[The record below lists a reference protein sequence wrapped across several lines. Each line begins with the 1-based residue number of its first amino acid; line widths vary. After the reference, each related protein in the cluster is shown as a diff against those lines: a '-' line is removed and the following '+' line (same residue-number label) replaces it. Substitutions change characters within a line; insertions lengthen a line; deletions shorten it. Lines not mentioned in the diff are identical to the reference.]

1 MEVKEVQDIFVE
13 HKTVD
18 HVKEMLGTILG
29 FTCKVGEN
37 DIKTGS
43 VRAADLL
50 DYMQRLN
57 VSDVDIVYHT
67 FEDGC
72 QAFCL
77 AYDINDDER
86 VYVELSKV
94 AYVNENAAYVNENA
108 AKFAPESQNGNNADM
123 PMQIPI

>member
-18 HVKEMLGTILG
+18 YVKEMLGTILG

-77 AYDINDDER
+77 TYDIDDER
-86 VYVELSKV
+86 VYIELSKV
-94 AYVNENAAYVNENA
+94 AYVNENAA
-108 AKFAPESQNGNNADM
+108 KFASASQNGNNADM